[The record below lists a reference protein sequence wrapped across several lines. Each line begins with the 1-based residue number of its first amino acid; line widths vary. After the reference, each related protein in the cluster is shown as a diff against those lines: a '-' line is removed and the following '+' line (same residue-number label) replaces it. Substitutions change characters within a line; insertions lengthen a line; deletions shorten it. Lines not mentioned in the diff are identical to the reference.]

1 MVAAPQPRRLF
12 CALSERIVLTSTQAI
27 GPVPADLGLSP
38 DVVVTE
44 AVTAGG
50 GMTPG
55 GMDTDGGVD
64 TDGGLSSGGEEILAV
79 PASWPDAPEPD
90 DRPVAPAPRSSHPKK
105 SVEFAWATWQATSTS
120 SGSEFLQ
127 SVSSWTEGTAAQLLR
142 RRWTVG
148 FKPPTSAQIQ
158 ERLRHNLALAARGSP
173 STHMEALGRARDSVI
188 EELRRAQLPART
200 PHPKPSI
207 PRGR

>member
-1 MVAAPQPRRLF
+1 MVAAPQARRLF

-27 GPVPADLGLSP
+27 GPVPADAGLYP
-38 DVVVTE
+38 DVAVTE
-44 AVTAGG
+44 AVTAAG
-50 GMTPG
+50 GMTP
-55 GMDTDGGVD
+55 DGVD
-64 TDGGLSSGGEEILAV
+64 TDGGLSSDGEEILAV
-79 PASWPDAPEPD
+79 PASRPEAAGPD
-90 DRPVAPAPRSSHPKK
+90 DPAVAPAPRSSHPKK

-148 FKPPTSAQIQ
+148 FKPPTSPQIQ
-158 ERLRHNLALAARGSP
+158 ERLRHNLALAARGIP
-173 STHMEALGRARDSVI
+173 STHMEALGRARDGVI

-200 PHPKPSI
+200 SHPKPSV